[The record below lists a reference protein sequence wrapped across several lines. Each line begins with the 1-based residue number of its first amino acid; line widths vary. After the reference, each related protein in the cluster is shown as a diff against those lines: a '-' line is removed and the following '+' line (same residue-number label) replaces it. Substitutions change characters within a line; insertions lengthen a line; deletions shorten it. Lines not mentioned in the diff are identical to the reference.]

1 MPTILSTQEVNRLL
15 ECVSNTKHIVLLFI
29 LYGGGLRLNEVIS
42 MQVNDIWWDRN
53 QMLIR
58 SGKGNKDRVVMLS
71 QTLKQLLR
79 KYFNEFMPQQW
90 LFEGQDN
97 QTQYSERSVQNV
109 VKMLS
114 KSRYY
119 QKSESSHFTTLFRD
133 APPGCRH
140 SIALYPDIT
149 RSQGRKNNDDIHSC
163 HYPKYIA
170 CCESIG

>member
-114 KSRYY
+114 K
-119 QKSESSHFTTLFRD
+119 
-133 APPGCRH
+133 AG
-140 SIALYPDIT
+140 IT
-149 RSQGRKNNDDIHSC
+149 K
-163 HYPKYIA
+163 K
-170 CCESIG
+170 

>member
-119 QKSESSHFTTLFRD
+119 QKVSPHTLRHCFATHLTD
-133 APPGCRH
+133 AGIQLP
-140 SIALYPDIT
+140 
-149 RSQGRKNNDDIHSC
+149 
-163 HYPKYIA
+163 YIQTLL
-170 CCESIG
+170 GHKDVKQR

>member
-1 MPTILSTQEVNRLL
+1 MCLQHQTYRLA
-15 ECVSNTKHIVLLFI
+15 FI
-29 LYGGGLRLNEVIS
+29 LYGGGLRLNKVIS
-42 MQVNDIWWDRN
+42 MQVNDNRWDRN

-109 VKMLS
+109 VKNAVKKAGITHS
-114 KSRYY
+114 
-119 QKSESSHFTTLFRD
+119 TL
-133 APPGCRH
+133 P
-140 SIALYPDIT
+140 YPDIT
-149 RSQGRKNNDDIHSC
+149 RSQGRKNNDEICTRMSL
-163 HYPKYIA
+163 PKVYRMLWVHLDNL
-170 CCESIG
+170 SPSVNRS